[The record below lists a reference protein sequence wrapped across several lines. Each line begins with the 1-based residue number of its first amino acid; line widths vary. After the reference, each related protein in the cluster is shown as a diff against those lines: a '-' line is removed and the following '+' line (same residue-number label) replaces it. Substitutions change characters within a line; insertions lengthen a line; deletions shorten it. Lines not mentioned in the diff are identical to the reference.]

1 MWVTSILYYVVY
13 IESAVTAAISC
24 QIVDMTPP
32 NKHVAIIPEGS
43 MERKRPVGTAADPPS
58 LALHMGPLTDVVAT
72 SRTVSNEQNN
82 LPPPPQSFGFPAPVN
97 TNTNVATRGWRPGR
111 VGGRHDSPLYGKNRK
126 RPSSSSIDSNVS
138 WSGSEIESISGNSAA
153 HSEQEQ
159 VTRLSWASSAVT
171 REEVTSTGHKKD
183 LTSAATLFRHV
194 AIDSTGTS
202 AKEVDVPSPKT
213 PHADNCVDSR
223 TNSTD
228 NVFAATSSI
237 VYDEEKNGPQSCPLM
252 FNNTRQPQFSIE
264 KLHQLRN
271 NELIPSKFLPTRTSV
286 DSLMGYVR
294 ELQLSEA
301 TLRKQLLKNKQ
312 HTEEELTHT
321 LSKVNELERT
331 VQEAERDR
339 ELARRKLAEQE
350 QLIRDLAAKL
360 KQAEAFKSKGTAVP
374 AVNELSPIAEEATV
388 QTEIDTSALTA
399 ETNEHPDIFPPAPT
413 PAMQQQ
419 QPSISLAHRD
429 QPKEDN
435 SGTQFGLAS
444 PRSPDRPLWDPWVA
458 GGTNPTKNLPP
469 VFTIGSTGLDPAV
482 SLSTPSSPTSMSN
495 PTTPTVGKY
504 ELKSVLLSPREK
516 QNQIEAS
523 GNGKYAQHEEQ
534 NTTTAPPD
542 TQQEKQNPAAIFDMG
557 PRPPPLDSHQQAFA
571 SSGTPSAAHGVQ
583 SVDPLVKSSSQDVPM
598 TISANENLLER
609 KHSVTGSN
617 GLQGQQ
623 WPSATS
629 TPSFV
634 SAEAASIGEMVLP
647 PSSSFAVASSQA
659 SVKNAQFQYDESE
672 VATGSSGDTQV
683 AQPEQESDFVAEDV
697 ATGVR
702 SVLPSGSS
710 PPVAPAISE
719 IQAPSPASAQIESA
733 ADPAEPVS
741 LETLLVDFFTEVDNK
756 RLKMAKVYGKRY
768 AGREKWLF
776 AELSKRYGAAKVAA
790 LKVRFDD
797 GSDGSTSA
805 VTNHCKS
812 SNDPHASNSSN
823 VSTHAKAGRQ
833 VHPRHPHFVH
843 PPTPASNVD
852 LSAGTGVSSVASPV
866 APFQEKD
873 ESRSQIRQVAE
884 EINTGSSPSKQSS
897 ANSIPPHKCPTGS
910 NISSLSGPPPS
921 LPTLQETGEGDN
933 ATAVGT
939 DGATF
944 RSGPARRTRHGE
956 PTSHFNQLPS
966 RPQTE
971 NSNTPPVGLRQRHQL
986 SAGSQTSTGVERPD
1000 VTLEGLLKELYKTH
1014 QPDKLKNVSI
1024 VAKQY
1029 AGREREL
1036 VGLLKGK
1043 YGVLSVKRLE
1053 ENLDS
1058 LERTHRA
1065 HMSKSGTRK
1074 KRGCFVRTV
1083 SLVFWFTVLLNFSF
1097 GAVFVSFVVL
1107 NAWGCRSFDSEE
1119 QELEAAGDCLPL
1131 KKELETFTYER
1142 IATYVVQSHPD
1153 ACFCSEWKARES
1165 ALFDTFSGEDLVK
1178 VARLVAFSPVSFG
1191 VPWIAIVKEQVPSQ
1205 TFYDS
1210 YAKPVVDLSLD
1221 AGIFAWSSVLELAG
1235 YIEVSAMSTAVKNA
1249 VDNYFGETAEVD
1261 NERFAD
1267 NVNAD
1272 ALPIEE
1278 AQVVDGEA
1286 VAVAPGL
1293 LEQVLVKEELDTFD
1307 ENRKTDSLETSDRA
1321 TGLTDNVL
1329 MEDDV
1334 SEGMTTASEEGFSLL
1349 SETDG
1354 EELATVES
1362 VNVLELEDVAP
1373 VEVAESI
1380 DAGEQDS
1387 FDEAEG
1393 EETWTDASIP
1403 AEEAESA
1410 ADADDGTSAFTETEE
1425 EDVATTKTSFNDIEA
1440 YEAES
1445 VFDTDEGTSAFIE
1458 TEEED
1463 VDVENTFFNDIE
1475 EVSEA
1480 ESVFGTDEGT
1490 SAFIETEEED
1500 VDVENTFFN
1509 DIEEVSE
1516 AESIFG
1522 TDEGVSAFTET
1533 EEGDI
1538 DVENTSYNDIEKVA
1552 EAAVEVEVNEE
1563 MSAEDVITVSEGV
1576 VEVEVRQD
1584 GIELSYAKSEM
1595 DEALTAESAESS
1607 ILSVDKESDLL
1618 FGGGD
1623 EPSALSDETEV
1634 VEAKDASDDVFVGAA
1649 EEDIAPVMEG
1659 VGEDFAAP
1667 TSSAIEADV
1676 EVTNLGS
1683 DIATTSE
1690 VVEIEAENIEKE
1702 PTDPEVLQMM
1712 PPYALSSEFSLVF
1725 EDSESSNITSIE
1737 NIEELALM
1745 LAGEEIAANLLSEG
1759 PESEAGKELDDLT
1772 KAEAQE
1778 TETTSDKKEGVP
1790 SEEDDA
1796 NMLAEEGFIVAKPER
1811 EPDFSSNDIDAEV
1824 ILAEEGTVR
1833 SSDDEY
1839 MTIKEEGDDDNEE
1852 LVAPA
1857 EMEELILHNGDDEN
1871 MFEEKSDEADDEIVI
1886 RAEVEVAS
1894 ELEVEEYYG
1903 GVPSENIVAPELT
1916 DDLEN
1921 QDYDLKGS
1929 VEEAVSAEIEAV
1941 GERSNLLSEV
1951 EVENLEDVPI
1961 EMDKVGAESTAS
1973 DEIEVMQFV
1982 SEVDPGHELGE
1993 GIVVDFEDAVGS
2005 DDENTVSVE
2014 HPDEV
2019 NEDIGDTEAV
2029 DSSLTKVDSPIA
2041 DEAMSSEDG
2050 PIAGDVENVGIAEDE
2065 THISDEVEAATLEA
2079 ATVTHQMD
2087 AIGDPE
2093 VSHADGTTVV
2103 DGETSELQQAVD
2115 ESSAPA
2121 IEEGASDGFASAV
2134 NEVLARLVE
2143 PFEAAK
2149 TAAM

>member
-1 MWVTSILYYVVY
+1 
-13 IESAVTAAISC
+13 
-24 QIVDMTPP
+24 MTPP

-1178 VARLVAFSPVSFG
+1178 LARLVAFSPVSFG

-1267 NVNAD
+1267 NIDTV
-1272 ALPIEE
+1272 ALLVEE
-1278 AQVVDGEA
+1278 AQVVENEA
-1286 VAVAPGL
+1286 VAAAFGL
-1293 LEQVLVKEELDTFD
+1293 LEQVLVKEELDSFD
-1307 ENRKTDSLETSDRA
+1307 ENRKTDSLATSDRA

-1329 MEDDV
+1329 MDDDV

-1354 EELATVES
+1354 EELATVEPI
-1362 VNVLELEDVAP
+1362 NVLKMEDVP
-1373 VEVAESI
+1373 LVEVAESI
-1380 DAGEQDS
+1380 NAGEQDS

-1403 AEEAESA
+1403 AEEAEA
-1410 ADADDGTSAFTETEE
+1410 AEDADDGTSAFTE
-1425 EDVATTKTSFNDIEA
+1425 I
-1440 YEAES
+1440 
-1445 VFDTDEGTSAFIE
+1445 
-1458 TEEED
+1458 EEED
-1463 VDVENTFFNDIE
+1463 VDVENTSFNDIE
-1475 EVSEA
+1475 EVSCA
-1480 ESVFGTDEGT
+1480 ELAGGTN
-1490 SAFIETEEED
+1490 EE
-1500 VDVENTFFN
+1500 
-1509 DIEEVSE
+1509 
-1516 AESIFG
+1516 
-1522 TDEGVSAFTET
+1522 VSAFTEI
-1533 EEGDI
+1533 EEAD
-1538 DVENTSYNDIEKVA
+1538 DAVENTTLNDIEKVA
-1552 EAAVEVEVNEE
+1552 EAAAEVEANEE

-1584 GIELSYAKSEM
+1584 GIDLSYAESEM

-1607 ILSVDKESDLL
+1607 ILSVDTESDLL
-1618 FGGGD
+1618 FGGGE
-1623 EPSALSDETEV
+1623 EPSAISDETEV
-1634 VEAKDASDDVFVGAA
+1634 LEAKDTSEDVVVDAA
-1649 EEDIAPVMEG
+1649 EKGLSPVMEG
-1659 VGEDFAAP
+1659 VDEDFAAP
-1667 TSSAIEADV
+1667 TSSVIEADV
-1676 EVTNLGS
+1676 EKTNLGS
-1683 DIATTSE
+1683 DIATASE
-1690 VVEIEAENIEKE
+1690 VVEIEAENVGKE
-1702 PTDPEVLQMM
+1702 PEVLQME
-1712 PPYALSSEFSLVF
+1712 PSHALSSTIELVL
-1725 EDSESSNITSIE
+1725 ENSEWSNIT
-1737 NIEELALM
+1737 NAEELGLKSAV
-1745 LAGEEIAANLLSEG
+1745 EEIAASSLSEG
-1759 PESEAGKELDDLT
+1759 PESEADKELDDLT

-1778 TETTSDKKEGVP
+1778 TETMSDEEEGVP

-1796 NMLAEEGFIVAKPER
+1796 NMLAEEGFIVT
-1811 EPDFSSNDIDAEV
+1811 N
-1824 ILAEEGTVR
+1824 
-1833 SSDDEY
+1833 
-1839 MTIKEEGDDDNEE
+1839 
-1852 LVAPA
+1852 
-1857 EMEELILHNGDDEN
+1857 
-1871 MFEEKSDEADDEIVI
+1871 
-1886 RAEVEVAS
+1886 S
-1894 ELEVEEYYG
+1894 ELE
-1903 GVPSENIVAPELT
+1903 PSFSSI
-1916 DDLEN
+1916 
-1921 QDYDLKGS
+1921 
-1929 VEEAVSAEIEAV
+1929 
-1941 GERSNLLSEV
+1941 
-1951 EVENLEDVPI
+1951 
-1961 EMDKVGAESTAS
+1961 
-1973 DEIEVMQFV
+1973 
-1982 SEVDPGHELGE
+1982 
-1993 GIVVDFEDAVGS
+1993 GS
-2005 DDENTVSVE
+2005 DDENTAYVE
-2014 HPDEV
+2014 QAEV
-2019 NEDIGDTEAV
+2019 NEHIEDAGSVRGCTSEGGEDVIVDKDEIPVNDTDADANVLTDRENASATSAENGPNHNDDDGDENEE
-2029 DSSLTKVDSPIA
+2029 IA
-2041 DEAMSSEDG
+2041 FMLGLENPDELLRL
-2050 PIAGDVENVGIAEDE
+2050 AEQAA
-2065 THISDEVEAATLEA
+2065 AATIE
-2079 ATVTHQMD
+2079 
-2087 AIGDPE
+2087 
-2093 VSHADGTTVV
+2093 TT
-2103 DGETSELQQAVD
+2103 ET
-2115 ESSAPA
+2115 
-2121 IEEGASDGFASAV
+2121 
-2134 NEVLARLVE
+2134 R
-2143 PFEAAK
+2143 
-2149 TAAM
+2149 